1 MGNAQKR
8 CYEIKSKLKKKTNNL
23 APITSTI
30 DVSDSQTTIMKS
42 NSHKINIHIKKTRN
56 PSLDKKNF
64 LSGMSMHKH
73 ENISNITTN
82 RTNRLMNSF
91 NIFNSPRR
99 FQSPENLSN
108 INKKISLINDY
119 SPLKKYKKSN
129 TIKNIYLKGDLIG
142 EGRFGK
148 VYPGLCT
155 INGEIVTLKVYDKIP
170 EEKKRLILKNRQ
182 QIYKLE
188 HPNIV
193 KTILLYEE
201 KEQLNAIFD
210 CSNLNS
216 VQELLNEYGTFDENV
231 IQKYSRQL
239 LQGLKYLHEQNIYHK
254 NFTPNNILVDAEGT
268 IKISDCFI
276 DSIILGSAKEIY
288 DNLLSDSNDNIN
300 YYIPPFFIQSIF
312 YFGESMTSKIGEN
325 NGNNNIKIFE
335 EWQAFDLWYM
345 GCFLIEISSWKK
357 PWNHY
362 NFKDN
367 SDFFEFLKST
377 HLFPTIPKKRSL
389 EFQELVQ
396 ILLNPTLTNKKN
408 IYDIIFNLNFFTKNV
423 SEFNFEKNNKSM
435 MAQSSFRQSR
445 IEKKIFED
453 SSYYFADSNIQLGQM
468 LQNNK
473 VKNILNNNNNAS
485 FSVSSMEDIS
495 FSNSNIS
502 NINNNNFF
510 GSINYSKNEFKSF
523 IEGKINKI
531 KSIKTIKSDMTEVKE
546 LQIE

>member
-8 CYEIKSKLKKKTNNL
+8 CYEIKSRLKKKTNNL
-23 APITSTI
+23 APISSTI
-30 DVSDSQTTIMKS
+30 DVSDSQNTIMAS
-42 NSHKINIHIKKTRN
+42 NSHKINIRIKKTRK
-56 PSLDKKNF
+56 PSLDKKKF
-64 LSGMSMHKH
+64 LSNMTLHKH
-73 ENISNITTN
+73 NNISNMSTN

-108 INKKISLINDY
+108 INKKINLINDY

-155 INGEIVTLKVYDKIP
+155 INAEIVTLKVYDKIP
-170 EEKKRLILKNRQ
+170 EEKKKLILKNRQ

-193 KTILLYEE
+193 KTVVLYEE
-201 KEQLNAIFD
+201 KDQLNAVFD
-210 CSNLNS
+210 CSSLNS
-216 VQELLNEYGTFDENV
+216 VQELLKEYGTFDESV

-254 NFTPNNILVDAEGT
+254 NFTPKNILVDAEGT

-288 DNLLSDSNDNIN
+288 DNLLSSSNGNIN

-312 YFGESMTSKIGEN
+312 YFGESITFKIGESN
-325 NGNNNIKIFE
+325 DNKNIKIFE

-345 GCFLIEISSWKK
+345 GCFLIEISSGKK

-367 SDFFEFLKST
+367 SDFFEFLKGT
-377 HLFPTIPKKRSL
+377 HLFPTIPKKMSQ

-408 IYDIIFNLNFFTKNV
+408 IYDIIFNLNFFTKDV
-423 SEFNFEKNNKSM
+423 SEFNFQKNNKSM
-435 MAQSSFRQSR
+435 VQSSFRQSR

-453 SSYYFADSNIQLGQM
+453 SSYFADSNIQLGQM

-485 FSVSSMEDIS
+485 FSVTSMEDIS

-502 NINNNNFF
+502 NNNYNNNFF

-531 KSIKTIKSDMTEVKE
+531 KSIKTMKSDMTEVKE

>member
-42 NSHKINIHIKKTRN
+42 NSHNINIHIKKTRK

-91 NIFNSPRR
+91 NIFNSSRR

-108 INKKISLINDY
+108 INKKINLMNDY

-345 GCFLIEISSWKK
+345 GCFLIEISSGKK

-453 SSYYFADSNIQLGQM
+453 SSYFADSNIQLGQM

>member
-1 MGNAQKR
+1 
-8 CYEIKSKLKKKTNNL
+8 
-23 APITSTI
+23 
-30 DVSDSQTTIMKS
+30 MKS
-42 NSHKINIHIKKTRN
+42 NSHKINIHIKKTRK

-170 EEKKRLILKNRQ
+170 EKKKRLILKNRQ

-345 GCFLIEISSWKK
+345 GCFLIEISSGKK

-445 IEKKIFED
+445 NEKKIFED
-453 SSYYFADSNIQLGQM
+453 SSYFADSNIQLGQM